1 MSQPPSPR
9 PGPHARAWVERDA
22 KVVSHSYTRTY
33 PLVVQRA
40 SGLTVED
47 VDMLTDDG
55 VALAEA
61 AKQGGRW
68 RLVHKSVRRTGLAI
82 PTGEVLG
89 VTGPFDY
96 AVEG

>member
-1 MSQPPSPR
+1 MTRIHSLALEQGNSKEGR
-9 PGPHARAWVERDA
+9 FLLVQVAHANMRGALR
-22 KVVSHSYTRTY
+22 
-33 PLVVQRA
+33 
-40 SGLTVED
+40 
-47 VDMLTDDG
+47 

-82 PTGEVLG
+82 PTGEVMG

-96 AVEG
+96 AVED

>member
-1 MSQPPSPR
+1 MTRIHSLALES
-9 PGPHARAWVERDA
+9 GNA
-22 KVVSHSYTRTY
+22 KEGRFL
-33 PLVVQRA
+33 LVQVA
-40 SGLTVED
+40 HK
-47 VDMLTDDG
+47 DMKGALR

-82 PTGEVLG
+82 PTGEVMG

-96 AVEG
+96 NVEEA